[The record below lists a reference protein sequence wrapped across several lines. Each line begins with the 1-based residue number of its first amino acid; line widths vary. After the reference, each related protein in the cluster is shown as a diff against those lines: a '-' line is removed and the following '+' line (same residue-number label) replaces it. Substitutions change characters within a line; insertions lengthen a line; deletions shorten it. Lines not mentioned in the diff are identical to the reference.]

1 MPDKGPARQAG
12 IVHLF
17 PIIVVALLVGFL
29 TYFVVTADKISEKIT
44 KGREARFR
52 EAGIEL
58 RTAYNNPLEKETQYV
73 NPFSDYKN
81 PIDNLE

>member
-1 MPDKGPARQAG
+1 MPSKGVA
-12 IVHLF
+12 HLF
-17 PIIVVALLVGFL
+17 PIIVAAVFVGFL
-29 TYFVVTADKISEKIT
+29 TYFLLNAENLSRKIT
-44 KGREARFR
+44 KGREERFR

-81 PIDNLE
+81 PFDNLD